1 MQNVISVKLPECVF
15 FAISKIEMKRLV
27 TVENCV
33 VQNALAITVKVRI
46 LGECERKGIKERSG
60 LRTIMLFILL
70 RYLGPINAF

>member
-1 MQNVISVKLPECVF
+1 MLL
-15 FAISKIEMKRLV
+15 A

-46 LGECERKGIKERSG
+46 LGACERKGIKERSG

-70 RYLGPINAF
+70 RYLGPFRWTIYLYDSKLSCAVVFHRINIEY